1 MLSRVRANML
11 PFNVF
16 YIISYYILYTHV
28 CWTHRTGG
36 FLANDALHIHFCQGK
51 VVNQSW
57 EVKWRNCPNN
67 GFNQPLGSM
76 TGEAKDPG
84 RTPGRTTAQNID
96 TYRPPENGCSNHLK
110 YRLTLWTR
118 LNQVSHVAHSM
129 AWLSCYWMAEAL
141 FDRRG
146 PWTHLPRRAVQGL
159 G

>member
-1 MLSRVRANML
+1 MSHILFVFLQEDLELVPMLSRVRANML

-67 GFNQPLGSM
+67 GFNQPLGY
-76 TGEAKDPG
+76 
-84 RTPGRTTAQNID
+84 

>member
-16 YIISYYILYTHV
+16 YIFHISCYIHMFAERIGLA
-28 CWTHRTGG
+28 G
-36 FLANDALHIHFCQGK
+36 FSPFMLSTWLCQGK

-84 RTPGRTTAQNID
+84 RTTAQNLD
-96 TYRPPENGCSNHLK
+96 TYRPPENGYSNHLK

-129 AWLSCYWMAEAL
+129 AWLSCYCYWMAEAL